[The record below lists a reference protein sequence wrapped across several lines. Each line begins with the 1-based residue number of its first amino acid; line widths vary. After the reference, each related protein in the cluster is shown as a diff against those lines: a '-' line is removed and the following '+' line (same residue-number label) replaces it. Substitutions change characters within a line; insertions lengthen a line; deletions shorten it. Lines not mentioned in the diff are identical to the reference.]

1 MVGAVAHSITA
12 LDALGRDVARFGGS
26 VKELSDEKLVASARG
41 GDREAFGQLYR
52 RHHEDVLRVALRVTH
67 NRDDALDVLQKT
79 FERAMGK
86 LIGFRG
92 ESSFKTWISRI
103 SFNLALNLRRDRTRR
118 SRLPQDLAAEARTA
132 SARAGAAAAGMETP
146 STSGQE
152 EKLLRDEKLATLYE
166 AVAKLPP
173 KQRLIVELRLVDEL
187 PFSRVAEL
195 ACTTENAAKVSFSQA
210 GKRLRALISEDTP

>member
-1 MVGAVAHSITA
+1 MAQTIAA
-12 LDALGRDVARFGGS
+12 LDAFGSTGARCRGSVREKSDETLVAR
-26 VKELSDEKLVASARG
+26 ARG

-67 NRDDALDVLQKT
+67 NREDALDVLQRA

-92 ESSFKTWISRI
+92 EASFKTWVSRI
-103 SFNLALNLRRDRTRR
+103 TFNLALNLRRDRARR
-118 SRLPQDLAAEARTA
+118 SQLPRDLAAEACTA
-132 SARAGAAAAGMETP
+132 SARAGAAAAGMDAPREA
-146 STSGQE
+146 GQE
-152 EKLLRDEKLATLYE
+152 ERMLRDEQLTTLYD

-187 PFSRVAEL
+187 PFARVADL

-210 GKRLRALISEDTP
+210 GKRLRAMISEEGP